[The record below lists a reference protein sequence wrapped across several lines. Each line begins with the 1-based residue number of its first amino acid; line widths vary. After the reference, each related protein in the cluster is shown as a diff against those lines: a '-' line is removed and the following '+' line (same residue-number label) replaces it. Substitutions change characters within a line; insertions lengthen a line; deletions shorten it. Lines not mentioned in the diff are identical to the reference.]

1 MRSPSIRAAC
11 ALAVGLALSIGITYL
26 AAYTVRHL
34 ADGLPEPFFSI
45 FAQLSD
51 AQCVPSVPVGLC
63 FLVLGCTLGYR
74 VWSGAKA
81 ARIVCGLLFLPLWYA
96 AVFVTMRVNAIPLYT
111 AMDVVVRIVNSGIL

>member
-63 FLVLGCTLGYR
+63 FLVFGCTLWYR

-96 AVFVTMRVNAIPLYT
+96 AVLVTMRVNAIPLYT

>member
-1 MRSPSIRAAC
+1 MRSPSIRAAWSL
-11 ALAVGLALSIGITYL
+11 ALSLALSIGITYL
-26 AAYTVRHL
+26 AAWTVRHL

-51 AQCVPSVPVGLC
+51 AQCVPSWPVGLFC
-63 FLVLGCTLGYR
+63 LVLGYVLWYR

-96 AVFVTMRVNAIPLYT
+96 AVLVTMRVNAIPLYT